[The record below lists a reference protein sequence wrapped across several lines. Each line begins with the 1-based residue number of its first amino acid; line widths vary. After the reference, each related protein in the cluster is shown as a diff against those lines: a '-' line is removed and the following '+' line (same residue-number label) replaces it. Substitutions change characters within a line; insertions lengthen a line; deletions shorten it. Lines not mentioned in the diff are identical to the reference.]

1 MSWEQNRIGKVFHYF
16 PQPQVA
22 AIKLDAP
29 LAVGDKIRII
39 GANTD
44 IEIQLGSMEIDRK
57 PVESAGAGDDVGIK
71 VPDRVR
77 PNDVVYKVE

>member
-1 MSWEQNRIGKVFHYF
+1 MSWEQNRVGKVFHYF

-44 IEIQLGSMEIDRK
+44 IEIQLDSMEIDRK
-57 PVESAGAGDDVGIK
+57 QVESAGPGDYIGIK

>member
-44 IEIQLGSMEIDRK
+44 IEIQLDSMEIDRK
-57 PVESAGAGDDVGIK
+57 PVESAGSGDDVGIK

>member
-44 IEIQLGSMEIDRK
+44 IEIQLDSMEIDRK
-57 PVESAGAGDDVGIK
+57 PVESAGPGDDVGIK
-71 VPDRVR
+71 VLERVR